1 MSTRIV
7 FLVAGVLAAQPALAR
22 ADDDMHDVDEA
33 TCYEVGDNSPPCVT
47 DGTDVVGYRHCPW
60 YGAWG
65 SNLLDPYLFVDLG
78 MNVRHFA
85 ARGMNRAAARTTM
98 PPTSG
103 GGIRT
108 TSGDDAL
115 TFDER
120 IGYGITHGLYAAID
134 FELGNFADSEST
146 RSGQRDVVLDGLA
159 SLGIRGGLGP
169 VALSVE
175 LSGGAMVSSY
185 PSQNDVSTDA
195 LLEAHARADLWLA
208 PWFSL
213 GGTIGASLI
222 DRGDWMAGL
231 YLGFHTWAYAGD
243 R

>member
-1 MSTRIV
+1 VSTRIA
-7 FLVAGVLAAQPALAR
+7 FLVAGVLAAQPAIVR
-22 ADDDMHDVDEA
+22 ADAADDTNEE
-33 TCYEVGDNSPPCVT
+33 TCFEVGDHSPPCVA

-78 MNVRHFA
+78 MNIRHFA
-85 ARGMNRAAARTTM
+85 SHGGRALAARTTM
-98 PPTSG
+98 PPGAGT
-103 GGIRT
+103 RT
-108 TSGDDAL
+108 EGDTAL

-134 FELGNFADSEST
+134 FELGNFADNGS
-146 RSGQRDVVLDGLA
+146 RSGTRDVVLDGLA
-159 SLGIRGGLGP
+159 SLGIRGGIGP

-185 PSQNDVSTDA
+185 PSQADVQTDG
-195 LLEAHARADLWLA
+195 LLEAHARADVWLA
-208 PWFSL
+208 PWFSI
-213 GGTIGASLI
+213 GGAIGASLI

>member
-7 FLVAGVLAAQPALAR
+7 CLVAGVLAVQPALVR
-22 ADDDMHDVDEA
+22 ADGDMHDVDQA
-33 TCYEVGDNSPPCVT
+33 TCYEVGDNSPPCVA

-85 ARGMNRAAARTTM
+85 PRGGMRPISARTTM
-98 PPTSG
+98 PPGSG
-103 GGIRT
+103 IT
-108 TSGDDAL
+108 NSAGDDAL

-120 IGYGITHGLYAAID
+120 IGYGITHGLYMAID
-134 FELGNFADSEST
+134 FELGNFADSQST
-146 RSGQRDVVLDGLA
+146 RAGQRDVVLDGLA

-185 PSQNDVSTDA
+185 PSQNDVTTDP

-208 PWFSL
+208 PWFSV
-213 GGTIGASLI
+213 GGMIGASLI
-222 DRGDWMAGL
+222 DRGDWVGGL